1 MIFWKTAS
9 HASYRT
15 NLVIFQSWVFYLKS
29 SFPGVYSNEC
39 FISDLYFNKQE
50 DQMSVVYGSGDQLFQ
65 SPLSWYIWQME
76 LKLKKNKS
84 CLVTEVGLEW
94 APWLLVQDTLNNT
107 LHFQA
112 SDSGIC
118 SKLNGMEIEKLVS
131 LVLSEFI
138 AANATQYNKWKS

>member
-1 MIFWKTAS
+1 
-9 HASYRT
+9 
-15 NLVIFQSWVFYLKS
+15 
-29 SFPGVYSNEC
+29 
-39 FISDLYFNKQE
+39 
-50 DQMSVVYGSGDQLFQ
+50 MSVVYGSGDQLFQ
-65 SPLSWYIWQME
+65 PPLSWYIWQME

-118 SKLNGMEIEKLVS
+118 SKLNGMEIEKLAS